1 MTSAG
6 RRSGTRALSVFHP
19 YHIVSAADL
28 RAVSCRLAEAYGH
41 VRTAGRSDRSS
52 LRRPQAATLTGSD
65 DPNHIVRRQRIYRY
79 LRYRNRRAGRLYRP
93 VTRIRSVR
101 PIKVGRH

>member
-28 RAVSCRLAEAYGH
+28 RVVSCWLAEPTGTFGLPDCWDC
-41 VRTAGRSDRSS
+41 RT
-52 LRRPQAATLTGSD
+52 
-65 DPNHIVRRQRIYRY
+65 
-79 LRYRNRRAGRLYRP
+79 
-93 VTRIRSVR
+93 
-101 PIKVGRH
+101 